1 MISLAECRK
10 IQGEASRG
18 LYEAELE
25 RLRQEQYGL
34 ADIKVTCFLNKKNR
48 ATTHPAKEPSG

>member
-10 IQGEASRG
+10 ILGEAGRG
-18 LYEAELE
+18 LSDAELN
-25 RLRQEQYGL
+25 RLRQELYGL
-34 ADIKVTCFLNKKNR
+34 ADITVTCFLNKKNR